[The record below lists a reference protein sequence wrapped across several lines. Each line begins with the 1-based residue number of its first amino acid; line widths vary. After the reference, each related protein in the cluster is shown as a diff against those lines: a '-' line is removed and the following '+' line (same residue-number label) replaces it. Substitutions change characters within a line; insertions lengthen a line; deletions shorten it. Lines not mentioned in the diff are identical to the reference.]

1 MKKLMIAAA
10 IVCAAALSQAAT
22 FQWKVSSA
30 KLPAADGSFSK
41 TSLGANGTFS
51 VWLVDQKTFD
61 ALAVADIY
69 ATYNGTTEGLVDS
82 KATSASSASITTT
95 KDDYGK
101 GDTVYAVSLLTYTD
115 ADDKVWY
122 IANKSMDTIGEDA
135 DNMIITKMNTV
146 YGGESGSGVLGA
158 WTKDGI
164 KSGDSITAWQ
174 SVPEPTS
181 GLLLLLGVA
190 GLTLRRRRA

>member
-22 FQWKVSSA
+22 FSWKVSSA
-30 KLPAADGSFSK
+30 KTPATDGSFSK
-41 TSLGANGTFS
+41 TSLGSKGTFS
-51 VWLVDQKTFD
+51 VWLVDETTFN
-61 ALAVADIY
+61 ALAIADIY

-82 KATSASSASITTT
+82 KATSSSSASITTT
-95 KDDYGK
+95 KDDYVK

-115 ADDKVWY
+115 DNNKVWY
-122 IANKSMDTIGEDA
+122 IANKSMDTIGA
-135 DNMIITKMNTV
+135 DGGNMIIGKMNTV
-146 YGGESGSGVLGA
+146 YAGESTTGDLGSWSKG
-158 WTKDGI
+158 GI
-164 KSGDSITAWQ
+164 NSGDSITAWQ

-190 GLTLRRRRA
+190 GLALRRRRA